1 MRINFCGDSFCADTG
16 YDSWVSILSAKL
28 SASIVGT
35 GTQGSCH
42 EIAIESFNTSADVT
56 IFTWTHHSR
65 LYNKRRY
72 PMNYNST
79 VRGTFDSVPDNL
91 EWKAG
96 AAFYKYLYEDSYFI
110 KRQYR
115 DLYWFDHEVLSK
127 YRKPTV
133 HLWCFNNNYNFVN
146 GLTLN
151 GILRNKFNYAQD
163 GFLNHISPHDN
174 KNLSNLVFKLVQTQL

>member
-16 YDSWVSILSAKL
+16 YDSWVSMLSAKL

-151 GILRNKFNYAQD
+151 GILRNKFNYAQN